1 MQSEINAVA
10 PGLVKTDIL
19 IASISMQFME
29 TLESMRPIGRI
40 ADPKGIANAVV
51 WLLFIFLFL
60 SFQYLKACWKTW
72 ICRDPALFHPDR
84 KQMMRR

>member
-51 WLLFIFLFL
+51 
-60 SFQYLKACWKTW
+60 
-72 ICRDPALFHPDR
+72 
-84 KQMMRR
+84 